1 MAEAKTVAIIP
12 LQGSNYPTWK
22 IQCKMALIR
31 GLWDFVTREETE
43 LTEEAELI
51 CYMSK
56 KNRALA
62 IIVLS
67 VDLYHSGE
75 PNEPDVVWS
84 TLEKQFQKT
93 WSNKLALRRKLH
105 STKMKDGESVEEHI
119 KVMTELF
126 NGLAVLGDVIN
137 EEDKVIYLL
146 ASLPESYNTLVT
158 ALEANETVPKME
170 TITERIL
177 HAERKQADG
186 KKAFFSKHHSRGKG
200 PRCHYCKRLEKNCFD
215 HLREEKDK
223 DKDKGRTPKPKTG
236 GGKQTKPAV
245 GLVTCHALRTSDVH
259 GDYWIVDSGA
269 TCYICNDRSLSSSH
283 FRNRSRR

>member
-43 LTEEAELI
+43 PTEEAELV

-67 VDLYHSGE
+67 VDLYLSGE

-84 TLEKQFQKT
+84 TLENQFQKKT

-105 STKMKDGESVEEHI
+105 MKDSESVEEHI

-146 ASLPESYNTLVT
+146 AS
-158 ALEANETVPKME
+158 
-170 TITERIL
+170 
-177 HAERKQADG
+177 
-186 KKAFFSKHHSRGKG
+186 
-200 PRCHYCKRLEKNCFD
+200 
-215 HLREEKDK
+215 
-223 DKDKGRTPKPKTG
+223 
-236 GGKQTKPAV
+236 
-245 GLVTCHALRTSDVH
+245 
-259 GDYWIVDSGA
+259 
-269 TCYICNDRSLSSSH
+269 
-283 FRNRSRR
+283 